1 MLIEEASNPIHYRI
15 AVLKDIDSILRI
27 HLLCFTPETNA
38 LMLFGPG
45 FLRATYRWLIT
56 SPLAFTLV
64 AERNG
69 LVIGFESATDR
80 PFRRSLFLNNLTPL
94 VIAVLHRPWLV
105 FQKELFLRALIE
117 SLQKKGP
124 RDPDSTVP
132 AQLVLMGVHPDHR
145 EGFEVASGLLKQVLA
160 HGRSRGWKRVI
171 AGAYKANITI
181 LFLYK
186 IHGFKANP
194 YRTTN
199 TLACVE
205 YRLN

>member
-1 MLIEEASNPIHYRI
+1 MEDL
-15 AVLKDIDSILRI
+15 DSILQI
-27 HLLCFTPETNA
+27 HAICFTPETNA
-38 LMLFGPG
+38 LMRFGVG

-56 SPLAFTLV
+56 SPMAFTLV

-69 LVIGFESATDR
+69 LVIGYEAATDR
-80 PFRRSLFLNNLTPL
+80 PFRRSLFLHNLIPL
-94 VIAVLHRPWLV
+94 LTAVLRRPGLV

-117 SLQKKGP
+117 SLRKRGP
-124 RDPDSTVP
+124 KDPDPSEP

-145 EGFEVASGLLKQVLA
+145 EGFEVANELLVQVLA
-160 HGRSRGWKRVI
+160 QGRARGWKRVI
-171 AGAYKANITI
+171 AGAYKANLPI

-186 IHGFKANP
+186 MHGFKPNI

-199 TLACVE
+199 TLTCME